1 MKQYEAPE
9 VYIDEF
15 ANNDV
20 MTASVPFE
28 EIEDNPDE

>member
-1 MKQYEAPE
+1 MKKYENPE
-9 VYIDEF
+9 VNVEEF
-15 ANNDV
+15 VTEDV